1 MGLIKQLF
9 TNCACP
15 QGRMGR
21 AMLKFMNLCH
31 APLTNWG
38 LKLVNIQ
45 DGWTML
51 DIGCG
56 GGATLQR
63 LLKRSKD
70 AQVYGIDISEE
81 SVAKAKKVNEEV
93 LDKQVFVTQGSA
105 EKLPYEDGKF
115 DLVTAVE
122 TVYFWPNLLF
132 ARRTEDHARR
142 CRLHPDRDSSY
153 EAVECYNYWNKGLSS
168 ISFKQKSQS
177 FWTCFGIFFIN
188 LHPMDIQ
195 SFFTSLLNVVCEMAP
210 YLLLGFFITGVLH
223 VFVPQKFYANYLSRN
238 NKFSVLWAALLGIPL
253 PLSILA
259 TFSLMGLGFAI
270 IRPTAAL
277 ITGVCGGLLVNRL
290 VHEDKIV
297 DIDNCSCQVEKGN
310 RIWRVLKY
318 AYYDMLRDI
327 GLRLLIGLIVAALIQ
342 VAVPD
347 EFFLSFGSQPLLQ
360 MLVILVIAVPMYI
373 CSTGSIPV
381 AAALMMKGLSPGA
394 ALVMLMAGPAV
405 NLASI
410 LVVHKSMGRRFTS
423 IYLMTIVGFAV
434 LFGLLL
440 NATGIE
446 FSFADQDACCMGAST
461 MPSPFKIVCATV
473 LTLLIIFALMMKFF
487 SKFTTKKPLDPDV
500 TVYRV
505 EDMHCSHC
513 EAAVVRAVEDL
524 PGVEKAKAS
533 ASANTLTIKGSATEE
548 AIRAAVEGIGYTFK
562 GKA

>member
-1 MGLIKQLF
+1 MQPS
-9 TNCACP
+9 C
-15 QGRMGR
+15 
-21 AMLKFMNLCH
+21 
-31 APLTNWG
+31 
-38 LKLVNIQ
+38 
-45 DGWTML
+45 
-51 DIGCG
+51 
-56 GGATLQR
+56 
-63 LLKRSKD
+63 
-70 AQVYGIDISEE
+70 E
-81 SVAKAKKVNEEV
+81 
-93 LDKQVFVTQGSA
+93 
-105 EKLPYEDGKF
+105 
-115 DLVTAVE
+115 
-122 TVYFWPNLLF
+122 
-132 ARRTEDHARR
+132 
-142 CRLHPDRDSSY
+142 
-153 EAVECYNYWNKGLSS
+153 
-168 ISFKQKSQS
+168 
-177 FWTCFGIFFIN
+177 IFFVP
-188 LHPMDIQ
+188 LQPMDIQ
-195 SFFTSLLNVVCEMAP
+195 IFFTSLLNVVCEMAP
-210 YLLLGFFITGVLH
+210 YLLLGFFIAGVLH
-223 VFVPQKFYANYLSRN
+223 VFVPQKFYVNYLSRN
-238 NKFSVLWAALLGIPL
+238 NKLSVLWAALLGVPL
-253 PLSILA
+253 PLCSCGVIPTAIATPQTGIDSILA

-270 IRPTAAL
+270 IRPMAAL
-277 ITGVCGGLLVNRL
+277 VTGVCGGLLINRL
-290 VHEDKIV
+290 VREDDVKEDV
-297 DIDNCSCQVEKGN
+297 SASCQVDSGN

-327 GLRLLIGLIVAALIQ
+327 GLRLLIGLVVAALIQ

-440 NATGIE
+440 NATGWDFTI
-446 FSFADQDACCMGAST
+446 AAQDACCMST
-461 MPSPFKIVCATV
+461 SALPSPFKIVCATV

-487 SKFTTKKPLDPDV
+487 SKFTAQKPLDPDV

-513 EAAVVRAVEDL
+513 EAAVVRAVENL

-533 ASANTLTIKGSATEE
+533 ASANTLTIKGPATEE
-548 AIRAAVEGIGYTFK
+548 TIRTAVEGIGYTFK